1 MTIPVYNNITTPESL
16 EATIQNDGQVC
27 DWFSL
32 LLNTASVRDM
42 LTAQG
47 GEAQKAYHRFSRLS
61 RFQTGMTGLLGALL
75 LAAWIFPRNYL
86 GGGAAL
92 VLSLGLW
99 FVRRQKTAPVQKLS
113 LILIPK
119 DFDRQ
124 SLGKQTLYQVTEFY
138 ARRHGI
144 PSLVEAINISI
155 QASRETACAL
165 LITPVLLVPFSSLS
179 WTRAFLLVLG
189 YPFAWRAVVACRLK
203 KMTVKHTAC
212 QTSLSR

>member
-47 GEAQKAYHRFSRLS
+47 GDAQEAYHHFSRLS
-61 RFQTGMTGLLGALL
+61 RLQTGMTVLLGAFL
-75 LAAWIFPRNYL
+75 LAAWIFPHSYL
-86 GGGAAL
+86 GGGVAL
-92 VLSLGLW
+92 LLSLGLW
-99 FVRRQKTAPVQKLS
+99 FVRRRKTVSAQKLS

-124 SLGKQTLYQVTEFY
+124 SLGRQTLYQVTEFY

-144 PSLVEAINISI
+144 PPLVEAINISTR
-155 QASRETACAL
+155 AARETACAL
-165 LITPVLLVPFSSLS
+165 LMIPVLLIPFSSLS
-179 WTRAFLLVLG
+179 WARAFVLILG
-189 YPFAWRAVVACRLK
+189 YPFAWRAIVAYRLK
-203 KMTVKHTAC
+203 KMAVKHTAC